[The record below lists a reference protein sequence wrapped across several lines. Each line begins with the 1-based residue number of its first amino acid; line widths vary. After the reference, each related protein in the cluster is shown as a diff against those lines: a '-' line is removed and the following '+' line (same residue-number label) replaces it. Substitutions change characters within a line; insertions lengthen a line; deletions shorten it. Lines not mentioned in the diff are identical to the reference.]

1 MNIVLHGRSGHEFLF
16 PGIKASDSRSRIM
29 RMDFPWLFPGMIAPD
44 SLSRIVG
51 MDFFIPF
58 RSLIFGND
66 FLSHSCSQNLEMF
79 YILAFPKFW
88 GCFFSI
94 SFPKTSGAE
103 IFIPF
108 PFLNSKKSFP
118 LIPFT
123 EGGGGWPFIT
133 WGGGPLGPPRPE
145 SDYVIQLKSLI
156 LLYIY

>member
-79 YILAFPKFW
+79 YILAFPKF
-88 GCFFSI
+88 FNFL
-94 SFPKTSGAE
+94 PKNFGSGNIHSVPVLE
-103 IFIPF
+103 LQKIIPAH
-108 PFLNSKKSFP
+108 PFYR
-118 LIPFT
+118 
-123 EGGGGWPFIT
+123 GGGRLAIYHLGWGSFGT
-133 WGGGPLGPPRPE
+133 PE
-145 SDYVIQLKSLI
+145 TRE
-156 LLYIY
+156 

>member
-16 PGIKASDSRSRIM
+16 PGIKASDSHSRIM

-51 MDFFIPF
+51 MDFFIPL

-108 PFLNSKKSFP
+108 PFLNSKKSYP

-123 EGGGGWPFIT
+123 EGGGEVGHLSLGVGVLWDPRDPRVIT
-133 WGGGPLGPPRPE
+133 
-145 SDYVIQLKSLI
+145 
-156 LLYIY
+156 